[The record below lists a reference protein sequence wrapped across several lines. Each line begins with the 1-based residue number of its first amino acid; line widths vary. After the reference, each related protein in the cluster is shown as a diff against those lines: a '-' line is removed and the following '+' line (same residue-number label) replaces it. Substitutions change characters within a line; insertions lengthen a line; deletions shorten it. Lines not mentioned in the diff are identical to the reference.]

1 MSLGKAAYGTFQ
13 NVFLT
18 ENEALKVNG
27 DLFRLINR
35 GASRWNFS

>member
-1 MSLGKAAYGTFQ
+1 MNLGKAAYGTFQ

-27 DLFRLINR
+27 GPFQIN
-35 GASRWNFS
+35 